1 MNTQQ
6 HEPQHESD
14 QMFGKNPRKAPKA
27 PYTTLEMLFNPNH
40 ILCGTKIRFT
50 SSYML
55 ESTEVVNRPEKA
67 INCILSANS
76 DLFLKLNTTMDWRF
90 LKFYFQREKLILKS
104 SLQFTKGKTDRINV
118 DNHTENK

>member
-1 MNTQQ
+1 
-6 HEPQHESD
+6 
-14 QMFGKNPRKAPKA
+14 
-27 PYTTLEMLFNPNH
+27 
-40 ILCGTKIRFT
+40 
-50 SSYML
+50 ML